1 MDGPQAE
8 SSPDIP
14 GWLLELIGQALQE
27 TGAEMTSLIIES
39 LSTECN
45 GEHAPIGEPPY
56 KETGTLIASVSY
68 DVSTT
73 SENEMQ
79 LTIGAG
85 PAIAEDG
92 YDYSIDLEK
101 GTGKMKGPRPYIL
114 NRIEEA
120 REMFI
125 KKVMAQ

>member
-8 SSPDIP
+8 SSPDITD
-14 GWLLELIGQALQE
+14 WIFELLEPALQE

-68 DVSTT
+68 DVSTA
-73 SENEMQ
+73 SESEMQ
-79 LTIGAG
+79 LSIGAG

-92 YDYSIDLEK
+92 YDYSIDLEQ

-120 REMFI
+120 GEMFI
-125 KKVMAQ
+125 QKVMAQ